1 MAAVMRDA
9 GPSPRTVVHTPCS
22 PHQTDDAP
30 TVLGGNEF
38 QSTIGLQKSGSDY
51 CIPDRITPAR
61 IPGYLLPPT
70 LIFRVKSRI
79 LKVTI
84 PPTVE
89 VGPYSPYVTTYR
101 RTVTLTCAVSGA
113 KPNISS
119 LHWEKDGARVETIG
133 FTDLQ
138 GAALGS
144 ETVFPWQN
152 SLSSKTVPPRYNSR
166 RSSKKN
172 NAAPYKSA
180 KGKYSGGN
188 MASPSLLIHHVTRAD
203 TGAYACIADHVVRPA
218 ASSLRLEVLYPASII
233 SVSESLSVDQSERAT
248 LQCVADGNPT
258 PNITWTK
265 EGARLRTVTQPLSS
279 DVLACS
285 VVFLNVQVND
295 SGTYECLASNGVG
308 EADRRIAKLTVRET
322 NADDRNYIWAIMVG
336 AIAGGLWILVC
347 SGLTLYILK
356 RRRDRREKKKYAF
369 YYNMGKQEDAKET
382 LGPPT
387 VELPE
392 YLTKTEETVENLYAK
407 PIKNNY
413 SGIETMRKTAHKKGK
428 CSPSRIDLTVGSRA
442 RSGSVLHHGGVLPQG
457 CRSRRFA
464 KAVYSY
470 SAMEENEL
478 HLEID
483 DVIEVLEGEDGGWC
497 LGYLRGRI
505 GLFPSN
511 YVTFLP
517 AGEASKMTE
526 DLYPNLDSV
535 RSTPC
540 RQSRRKATTPEKT
553 GASREMGQLKK
564 IDCVE
569 I

>member
-1 MAAVMRDA
+1 MRGFSCYVAVTLLLLVSEWKVSQANGRIGLTLPERVNTILDDPVTLTATFETNRRLLYLSWVKVDPKDA
-9 GPSPRTVVHTPCS
+9 LKRVPVFTYHTAS
-22 PHQTDDAP
+22 GSEAYGYYEGRVELVGKASLKIEP
-30 TVLGGNEF
+30 TRMEDEGQYMLNVMIEGLGNEE
-38 QSTIGLQKSGSDY
+38 Q
-51 CIPDRITPAR
+51 
-61 IPGYLLPPT
+61 
-70 LIFRVKSRI
+70 
-79 LKVTI
+79 VTQLHI
-84 PPTVE
+84 MVPPTVE

-133 FTDLQ
+133 FT
-138 GAALGS
+138 
-144 ETVFPWQN
+144 
-152 SLSSKTVPPRYNSR
+152 
-166 RSSKKN
+166 
-172 NAAPYKSA
+172 
-180 KGKYSGGN
+180 GKYSGGN

-203 TGAYACIADHVVRPA
+203 TGSYACIADHVVRPSA
-218 ASSLRLEVLYPASII
+218 ASLRLEVLYPASII
-233 SVSESLSVDQSERAT
+233 SVSESLSVDESERAT

-265 EGARLRTVTQPLSS
+265 EGTRLRTVTQPLSS

-285 VVFLNVQVND
+285 VVFLSVQVND
-295 SGTYECLASNGVG
+295 SGTYECLATNGVG

-322 NADDRNYIWAIMVG
+322 NVDDRNYIWAIMVG

-369 YYNMGKQEDAKET
+369 YYNMGKQEDGKDT

-387 VELPE
+387 VDLPE

-407 PIKNNY
+407 PIKSNY
-413 SGIETMRKTAHKKGK
+413 SGIETMRKTAHKKG
-428 CSPSRIDLTVGSRA
+428 
-442 RSGSVLHHGGVLPQG
+442 
-457 CRSRRFA
+457 RRFA

-470 SAMEENEL
+470 NAMEENEL
-478 HLEID
+478 HLEVD